1 MCVHTSL
8 TKSAK
13 AIEKKTTKEFTTP
26 QLFQPY
32 FHFNGWETRD
42 LAITT
47 QEAPTSIYLA
57 KWGVLP
63 TNYDITYRTDF
74 LSKTNTLNATKER
87 LFTSD
92 LYSQFIE
99 GQRCIIY
106 ADGFF
111 EPHVARGVQK
121 KIPYFFKEKNHEL
134 FAFAGIYSKVQ
145 QNHKTIHTASI
156 ITTTANDFFKNIHNT
171 PNALGS
177 YRMPLILDPKKY
189 EAWLQTKE
197 TEQVKSI
204 LTGFT
209 EQELVSYP
217 VSTDV
222 FLSKKPSNIPSILD
236 EVSFAKQL
244 NFGDALFPES

>member
-13 AIEKKTTKEFTTP
+13 AIEKKTKKEFTTP
-26 QLFQPY
+26 KLFQPY
-32 FHFNGWETRD
+32 FHFNGWESKN

-47 QEAPTSIYLA
+47 QEASTNVALA

-63 TNYDITYRTDF
+63 THYDVRYRTDF
-74 LSKTNTLNATKER
+74 LAKTNTLNATRER
-87 LFTSD
+87 LFESD

-111 EPHVARGVQK
+111 EPHEAAGVQK

-134 FAFAGIYSKVQ
+134 FAFAGIYSKVIE
-145 QNHKTIHTASI
+145 NNSTTYAASI
-156 ITTTANDFFKNIHNT
+156 ITTEANDFFKAIHNK

-177 YRMPLILDPKKY
+177 YRMPLILDPSAYETWLKATNTAEVKKV
-189 EAWLQTKE
+189 LD
-197 TEQVKSI
+197 S
-204 LTGFT
+204 FT
-209 EQELVSYP
+209 QQELVSYA

-222 FLSKKPSNIPSILD
+222 FSSKKISDRPSILD
-236 EVSFAKQL
+236 KVPYAQQL
-244 NFGDALFPES
+244 NLGDALFP

>member
-8 TKSAK
+8 TKSAE
-13 AIEKKTTKEFTTP
+13 AIEKKTKKEFTTP
-26 QLFQPY
+26 QLFQSY
-32 FHFNGWETRD
+32 FHFNGWETKN

-47 QEAPTSIYLA
+47 QEVPTSIHLA

-99 GQRCIIY
+99 KQRCIIY

-111 EPHVARGVQK
+111 EPHVARGVRK

-145 QNHKTIHTASI
+145 QGLKTIHTASI
-156 ITTTANDFFKNIHNT
+156 ITTEANDFFKSIHNT

-177 YRMPLILDPKKY
+177 YRMPLILDPNTY
-189 EAWLQTKE
+189 EIWLKE
-197 TEQVKSI
+197 TQTDEVKAVLNS
-204 LTGFT
+204 FT
-209 EQELVSYP
+209 KQELVSYP

-222 FLSKKPSNIPSILD
+222 FSSKKLSNIPSIL
-236 EVSFAKQL
+236 EKVPFAQQL
-244 NFGDALFPES
+244 NFGDALFL